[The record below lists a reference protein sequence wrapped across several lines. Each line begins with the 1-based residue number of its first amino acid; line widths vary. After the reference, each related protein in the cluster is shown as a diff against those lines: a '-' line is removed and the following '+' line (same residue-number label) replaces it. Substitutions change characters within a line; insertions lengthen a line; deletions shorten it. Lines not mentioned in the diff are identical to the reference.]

1 MKKMEIIEGYPEY
14 MRESIELVEKTRDE
28 RLKHTFKETYRFLTL
43 EERDPVLQKHHPDY
57 KMEMKRAVKIGP
69 NKGDLVPREIADL
82 LEAYP
87 LVNPKDIDLSH
98 IDYDTDILIIGSG
111 GAGLTAAIWANK
123 SGANPEDVLIVTKL
137 RLGDANSK
145 MSQAGI
151 QAADRPQDSPMLHY
165 LDIMGA
171 GHFVNDPK
179 LVKTLVTEAPSI
191 IKWHEDDLGVIYD
204 KEPDGTMMETLV
216 GGLCRMRVHSCRD
229 YTGLEIMRQLM
240 DKVQNLSIPVLE
252 FSSAIELTMDENGQ
266 VAGAVLW
273 NMETEE
279 YSIVRAK
286 STVLATGGFGRLH
299 IQSYPTTNHYGA
311 TCDGLV
317 LAYRVGARFR
327 DMDSVQYHPT
337 GAAYPPAILGL
348 LCTAKLRGR
357 GAQPVNKQGKV
368 FVNPLEP
375 RDVEAAVII
384 RECYERNN
392 GVETPTGVRGVWLD
406 TPMIDIINGEGT
418 TEKAFPAMLRQYK
431 RQDID
436 MRKDPILVFPTL
448 HYQNGG
454 VVMNVKAETEVPG
467 LFAAGEVTGGVHGK
481 NRLVGN
487 SWMELQ
493 VFGRRAGI
501 YAAERAK
508 KAKVGKLTLDHV
520 VKYERMLEEAGI
532 RTDRRSPIVLPN
544 YKEEKVVSHTIKIF

>member
-1 MKKMEIIEGYPEY
+1 MKKMKMVRGYPEY

-28 RLKHTFKETYRFLTL
+28 RLKHTFKDTYRFLTL
-43 EERDPVLQKHHPDY
+43 EEREDVLKKWHPDY
-57 KMEMKRAVKIGP
+57 KEEMKRPLKIGP
-69 NKGDLVPREIADL
+69 NKGDKVPHEVADL
-82 LEAYP
+82 LEAHP
-87 LVNPKDIDLSH
+87 LVNPDDIDLSH
-98 IDYDTDILIIGSG
+98 VDYDADILIIGSG
-111 GAGLTAAIWANK
+111 GAGLAAALWASY
-123 SGANPEDVLIVTKL
+123 SGIDPGDILIATKL

-151 QAADRPQDSPMLHY
+151 QAADRPQDSPILHY

-171 GHFVNDPK
+171 GHFVNDRE
-179 LVKTLVTEAPSI
+179 LVKTLVMEAPFI
-191 IKWHEDDLGVIYD
+191 IKWLEELGVMFD
-204 KEPDGTMMETLV
+204 KEPDGTMVEDLI
-216 GGLCRMRVHSCRD
+216 GGLCRFRVHCCRD
-229 YTGLEIMRQLM
+229 YTGLEIMRNLM
-240 DKVQNLSIPVLE
+240 DDVLNLGIPVVE
-252 FSSAIELTMDENGQ
+252 FSPAIELIMDEYGQ

-279 YSIVRAK
+279 YYVARAK

-299 IQSYPTTNHYGA
+299 IQGYATTNHYGSTA
-311 TCDGLV
+311 DGLV
-317 LAYRVGARFR
+317 LAYRVGAKMR

-337 GAAYPPAILGL
+337 GAAYPEAIVGL

-357 GAQPVNKQGKV
+357 GAQPVNKYGEV

-375 RDVEAAVII
+375 RDVEAAMII
-384 RECYERNN
+384 RECYGKNN
-392 GVETPTGVRGVWLD
+392 GVETPTGMRGVWLD

-418 TEKAFPAMLRQYK
+418 IEKAFPAMFRQFK
-431 RQDID
+431 RQGID
-436 MRKDPILVFPTL
+436 MRVDPILVFPTL

-454 VVMNVKAETEVPG
+454 IVINVRTETGVPG

-487 SWMELQ
+487 SWMELM

-508 KAKVGKLTLDHV
+508 KAKLGKLTLDHV
-520 VKYERMLEEAGI
+520 RKYEKMLEEAGV
-532 RTDRRSPIVLPN
+532 RTDRRSPMVLPN
-544 YKEEKVVSHTIKIF
+544 YKGERAISHALHIL

>member
-1 MKKMEIIEGYPEY
+1 MKKMGMMRGYPKY
-14 MRESIELVEKTRDE
+14 MHESIKFVEKTRDE
-28 RLKHTFKETYRFLTL
+28 RLKRTFKDTYRFLTL
-43 EERDPVLQKHHPDY
+43 EERNEVLQKHHPDY
-57 KMEMKRAVKIGP
+57 KRKMKRAVKIGP
-69 NKGDLVPREIADL
+69 NKGDLVPHEIADL
-82 LEAYP
+82 LEAHP
-87 LVNPKDIDLSH
+87 LINPKDIDLSH

-111 GAGLTAAIWANK
+111 GTGLAAALWANK
-123 SGANPEDVLIVTKL
+123 SGADPEDILIVTKL

-171 GHFVNDPK
+171 GHFVNDRELAK
-179 LVKTLVTEAPSI
+179 MLVMEAPAI

-204 KEPDGTMMETLV
+204 KESDGTMIETLI
-216 GGLCRMRVHSCRD
+216 GGLCRLRVHSCRD
-229 YTGLEIMRQLM
+229 YTGLEILRALM
-240 DKVQNLSIPVLE
+240 DKVLNLGINVLE
-252 FSSAIELTMDENGQ
+252 FSSAIELIMDNRGQ

-279 YSIVRAK
+279 YTIVRAK
-286 STVLATGGFGRLH
+286 STVMATGGFGRLH
-299 IQSYPTTNHYGA
+299 IQGYPTTNHYGS
-311 TCDGLV
+311 TSDGLV
-317 LAYRVGARFR
+317 LAYRVGAKFR

-357 GAQPVNKQGKV
+357 GAQPVNKHGEV

-375 RDVEAAVII
+375 RDVEASMII

-392 GVETPTGVRGVWLD
+392 GVETPTGMRGVWLD

-418 TEKAFPAMLRQYK
+418 ILKAFPAMFRQYN
-431 RQDID
+431 RQDINI
-436 MRKDPILVFPTL
+436 RKDPILVFPTL

-454 VVMNVKAETEVPG
+454 IVINVKTGTDIPG

-487 SWMELQ
+487 SWMEIQ

-508 KAKVGKLTLDHV
+508 KAKLGKLTLDHV
-520 VKYERMLEEAGI
+520 VKYERMLEKAGI
-532 RTDRRSPIVLPN
+532 KTDRKSPVLLPN
-544 YKEEKVVSHTIKIF
+544 YKEEKVLAHTIKIF

>member
-1 MKKMEIIEGYPEY
+1 MKKMEMVRGYPEY
-14 MRESIELVEKTRDE
+14 IRESIELVEKTRDE
-28 RLKHTFKETYRFLTL
+28 RLKHTFKETYPFLTL
-43 EERDPVLQKHHPDY
+43 KEREEVLQKYHPDY
-57 KMEMKRAVKIGP
+57 KKKMKKAVKIGP
-69 NKGDLVPREIADL
+69 NKGDLMPHEIVDL
-82 LEAYP
+82 LEAHP
-87 LVNPKDIDLSH
+87 MINPKDIDLSH
-98 IDYDTDILIIGSG
+98 IDYDIDILIIGSG
-111 GAGLTAAIWANK
+111 GAGLAAALWANK
-123 SGANPEDVLIVTKL
+123 TGANPEDILITTKL

-151 QAADRPQDSPMLHY
+151 QAADRYQDTPMLHY

-171 GHFVNDPK
+171 GHFVNDPE
-179 LVKTLVTEAPSI
+179 LVETLVMEAPFI

-204 KEPDGTMMETLV
+204 KEPDGTMMETLI
-216 GGLCRMRVHSCRD
+216 GGLSRLRVHSSRD
-229 YTGLEIMRQLM
+229 YTGLEIMRSLM
-240 DKVQNLSIPVLE
+240 DKVLNLRIPVLE
-252 FSSAIELTMDENGQ
+252 FSSAIELIMDEKGQ

-279 YSIVRAK
+279 YAIARAK
-286 STVLATGGFGRLH
+286 STIIATGGFGRLH
-299 IQSYPTTNHYGA
+299 IQGFPTTNHYGSTA
-311 TCDGLV
+311 DGLV
-317 LAYRVGARFR
+317 LAYRVGAKFR

-337 GAAYPPAILGL
+337 GAAYPEAILGL

-357 GAQPVNKQGKV
+357 GAQPVNKHGEV

-375 RDVEAAVII
+375 RDVEASVII

-392 GVETPTGVRGVWLD
+392 GVETPTGMKGVWLD

-418 TEKAFPAMLRQYK
+418 IEKAFPAMLRQYK

-436 MRKDPILVFPTL
+436 IREDPILVFPTL

-454 VVMNVKAETEVPG
+454 VMINVKAETTVPG

-487 SWMELQ
+487 SWMEIQ

-508 KAKVGKLTLDHV
+508 KAKLGKLTLDHV
-520 VKYERMLEEAGI
+520 LKYEKALEQAGI

-544 YKEEKVVSHTIKIF
+544 YKEEKVVSRTIKIF

>member
-1 MKKMEIIEGYPEY
+1 MKKMEMIRGYPEY

-28 RLKHTFKETYRFLTL
+28 RLKHPYKESYRFLTL
-43 EERDPVLQKHHPDY
+43 KERDELLQKYHPDY
-57 KMEMKRAVKIGP
+57 KKEMKRAVKVGP
-69 NKGDLVPREIADL
+69 NQGELVPHEIADL
-82 LEAYP
+82 FEAHP
-87 LVNPKDIDLSH
+87 LIDPNDIDLSH

-111 GAGLTAAIWANK
+111 GAGLAAAIWANK
-123 SGANPEDVLIVTKL
+123 SGIDPEGILIATKL

-151 QAADRPQDSPMLHY
+151 QAADRPQDSTVLHY
-165 LDIMGA
+165 LDTIGA
-171 GHFVNDPK
+171 GHFVNDPE
-179 LVKTLVTEAPSI
+179 LVKILVMEAPSI
-191 IKWHEDDLGVIYD
+191 IQWHEEDLGVIYD
-204 KEPDGTMMETLV
+204 KEPDGTMKETLI

-229 YTGLEIMRQLM
+229 YTGLEIMRGLM
-240 DKVQNLSIPVLE
+240 DRVQNLGIPVLE
-252 FSSAIELTMDENGQ
+252 FSSAIELIMDTRGQ

-279 YSIVRAK
+279 YLIVRAK
-286 STVLATGGFGRLH
+286 STIIATGGFGRLH
-299 IQSYPTTNHYGA
+299 IQSYPTTNHYGS

-357 GAQPVNKQGKV
+357 GAQPVNKHGEL
-368 FVNPLEP
+368 FVNPIEP
-375 RDVEAAVII
+375 RDVEAAAII

-392 GVETPTGVRGVWLD
+392 GIETPTGMRGVWLD
-406 TPMIDIINGEGT
+406 TPMIDILNGEGT
-418 TEKAFPAMLRQYK
+418 IEKEFPAMFRQYK

-436 MRKDPILVFPTL
+436 IRKDSILVFPTL

-454 VVMNVKAETEVPG
+454 IVVNAKTETEVPG

-487 SWMELQ
+487 SWMEIQ
-493 VFGRRAGI
+493 VYGRRAGI
-501 YAAERAK
+501 YAAECAK
-508 KAKVGKLTLDHV
+508 KVKLGKLTLDHV
-520 VKYERMLEEAGI
+520 LRYEKALEEAGI
-532 RTDRRSPIVLPN
+532 KTDRRSPVLLPN
-544 YKEEKVVSHTIKIF
+544 YKGEKVIARTIKIF

>member
-1 MKKMEIIEGYPEY
+1 MELIRGYTES
-14 MRESIELVEKTRDE
+14 MRGSIELVEKTRDE
-28 RLKHTFKETYRFLTL
+28 RLKNPYKETYGFLSL
-43 EERDPVLQKHHPDY
+43 KERDEVLQKHHPDF
-57 KMEMKRAVKIGP
+57 KKEMKRPLKIGP
-69 NKGDLVPREIADL
+69 NKGDLVPHEVADI
-82 LEAYP
+82 LEAHS
-87 LVNPKDIDLSH
+87 LINPKDVDLFH
-98 IDYDTDILIIGSG
+98 ADYDTDILIIGSG
-111 GAGLTAAIWANK
+111 GAGLAAALWANYRGI
-123 SGANPEDVLIVTKL
+123 SPEDILIATKL

-171 GHFVNDPK
+171 GHFVNDPE
-179 LVKTLVTEAPSI
+179 LVKTLVTEAPSMI
-191 IKWHEDDLGVIYD
+191 RWHEELGVMYD
-204 KEPDGTMMETLV
+204 REPDGTMIEDLV
-216 GGLCRMRVHSCRD
+216 GGLCRLRVHCCRD
-229 YTGLEIMRQLM
+229 YTGLEIMRNLM
-240 DKVQNLSIPVLE
+240 DEAQNVGIPFLE
-252 FSSAIELTMDENGQ
+252 FSSAIELIMDEYDQ

-279 YSIVRAK
+279 YTIVRAK
-286 STVLATGGFGRLH
+286 STILATGGFGRLH
-299 IQSYPTTNHYGA
+299 IQDFATTNHYGA
-311 TCDGLV
+311 TADGLV
-317 LAYRVGARFR
+317 LAYRVGAKLR

-337 GAAYPPAILGL
+337 GAAYPEAIVGL

-357 GAQPVNKQGKV
+357 GAQPVNKYGEV
-368 FVNPLEP
+368 FVNPFEP
-375 RDVEAAVII
+375 RDVEAAAII

-392 GVETPTGVRGVWLD
+392 GVETPTGMRGLWLD
-406 TPMIDIINGEGT
+406 TPMIDTLNGEGT
-418 TEKAFPAMLRQYK
+418 IEKAFPAMLRQFQ

-436 MRKDPILVFPTL
+436 IRKDPILVFPTL

-454 VVMNVKAETEVPG
+454 VVINVKAETPVPG

-508 KAKVGKLTLDHV
+508 KAKIGKPTLDHV
-520 VKYERMLEEAGI
+520 TKYEKTLKEANI
-532 RTDRRSPIVLPN
+532 ETDRKAPTLLPE
-544 YKEEKVVSHTIKIF
+544 YRGEKVLSRALNIF

>member
-1 MKKMEIIEGYPEY
+1 MKKMEIIRGYPEY
-14 MRESIELVEKTRDE
+14 MRESVELVEKTRDE
-28 RLKHTFKETYRFLTL
+28 RLKHPFKETYRFLTL
-43 EERDPVLQKHHPDY
+43 KERDEVLRKHHPDY
-57 KMEMKRAVKIGP
+57 KKEMKRAVKIGP
-69 NKGDLVPREIADL
+69 NKGDMVPHEIADL
-82 LEAYP
+82 LEAHP
-87 LVNPKDIDLSH
+87 LINPKDIDLSH
-98 IDYDTDILIIGSG
+98 VDYDTDILIIGSG
-111 GAGLTAAIWANK
+111 GAALAAALWANK
-123 SGANPEDVLIVTKL
+123 SGIDAENILIVTKL

-151 QAADRPQDSPMLHY
+151 QAADRPQDNPVLHY
-165 LDIMGA
+165 LDTIGA
-171 GHFVNDPK
+171 GHFTNNPE
-179 LVKTLVTEAPSI
+179 LVKTLVTEAPFI

-204 KEPDGTMMETLV
+204 KEPDGTMMETLI

-229 YTGLEIMRQLM
+229 YTGLEIMRALM
-240 DKVQNLSIPVLE
+240 DKVQNLGIPVLE
-252 FSSAIELTMDENGQ
+252 FSSAIELIMDEKGQ

-286 STVLATGGFGRLH
+286 STILATGGFGRLH
-299 IQSYPTTNHYGA
+299 IQGYPTTNHYGA

-357 GAQPVNKQGKV
+357 GAQPVNKRGEL

-375 RDVEAAVII
+375 RDVEAATII

-392 GVETPTGVRGVWLD
+392 GVETPTGMRGVWLD

-418 TEKAFPAMLRQYK
+418 IEKHFPAMFRQYK

-436 MRKDPILVFPTL
+436 MTKDPILVFPTL

-454 VVMNVKAETEVPG
+454 VVINVRTETEVPG

-508 KAKVGKLTLDHV
+508 KAKLGKLTLDHV
-520 VKYERMLEEAGI
+520 VKYERMLEEAGV
-532 RTDRRSPIVLPN
+532 RTRRRSPIVLPN
-544 YKEEKVVSHTIKIF
+544 YKEEKVISHTIKIF